1 MKNEKILCF
10 FLLLTDGR
18 GSYLS
23 VNGRT
28 EWKTKRI
35 AGKHAADIRYLIEK
49 GRNVFNAVDC
59 RVEEV

>member
-1 MKNEKILCF
+1 MKKYCVFILSV
-10 FLLLTDGR
+10 DGR

-23 VNGRT
+23 VKGRT

-35 AGKHAADIRYLIEK
+35 AEKHAADIRAVIEK